1 MATYYT
7 IYRYIFA
14 SRQGYTVE
22 VNIAKKGY
30 TGGVITRA
38 LGRAP
43 VLRRDNNENISGTSL
58 ELYVE
63 AATAGEY
70 EQFYTSVADEFKVL
84 LYRNGTLLWTGFVEP
99 ELYSEPDIPVPYDV
113 RIIATD
119 GLGELKRYDYELEG
133 THTLRE
139 HLAYMLAKT
148 GIERDIWMSSGLNVF
163 TTEIG
168 YVSDALLDTVKVSL
182 DHEIGESC
190 YDVLQHLL
198 SAFNMGITMYNS
210 NWYLFRET
218 DFLSLITD
226 NGVRASMGLANVR
239 SFPVV
244 PFGSMTTNKWW
255 PIGNMQSALIPA
267 KKSVNLT
274 APYSYKENL
283 FKDDQWA
290 KTTGASYD
298 EQEGA
303 FALSAAANI
312 SQKITFS
319 PNDYVCD
326 RLVLKLRARN
336 RGIGESEY
344 PLYIQVRIY
353 GRASSTAVN
362 SYYLA
367 GTIPTPSRPNVAPYA
382 WRTTPGDMEFSL
394 AAPAESDTNKDAQDI
409 EVVIPLHTGLR
420 GYAYA
425 YEMTVTLK
433 NTAGAYDIYLY
444 DISLAQY
451 DRAEGIKVA
460 VNIENNAREKASDVD
475 LHMADTA
482 QLNPGEKFLMSGVP
496 ISSTG
501 LFFAGW
507 KTSSLTSATEY
518 IQAMAADY
526 AMKVGTVRRQYTG
539 RLHVGDAQIP
549 ALFCRDG
556 VYYFPKSYSY
566 DLYEDEMEVDL
577 ISIPTLSY
585 ADQVAVAYGDA
596 IGTSLYNAEI
606 ASLVRKLV
614 NANLWDKAHAIYPM
628 LGSSLAAKSVNL
640 KDPQYFNLLFGE
652 NASAISNGVSFVDTK
667 NISAKNFDVIQKPF
681 TGYTAFVCAKQIKGT
696 YNGAVLASSTEGAN
710 GIVMGAAS
718 NNGLQFYLG
727 RYGQFAYVTGAS
739 TSVRKMLFH
748 AGDNYIYNIAEGVK
762 NNVVNTNSNTSLQV
776 TIPNGL
782 GYDCQRVPIT
792 AGGDSDRI
800 FSGEVYGYALGW
812 MSDDEATTFDK
823 ILRDF
828 YSSVKGL

>member
-1 MATYYT
+1 MATYNT

-22 VNIAKKGY
+22 VNIGKKGY
-30 TGGVITRA
+30 TGGIITRA

-63 AATAGEY
+63 AAVPGEY
-70 EQFYTSVADEFKVL
+70 EQFYTSAADEFKVS
-84 LYRNGTLLWTGFVEP
+84 LYRNGTQLWTGFVEP
-99 ELYSEPDIPVPYDV
+99 ELYSEPDLPVPYDV

-148 GIERDIWMSSGLNVF
+148 GIERDIWMSSAMNVF
-163 TTEIG
+163 TTETG
-168 YVSDALLDTVKVSL
+168 YLSDALLDTVKVSL

-290 KTTGASYD
+290 KTTGASFD

-303 FALSAAANI
+303 FALSSAGAQI
-312 SQKITFS
+312 SQEIMFS
-319 PNDYVCD
+319 PNDYVRD

-336 RGIGESEY
+336 VGNGELGA
-344 PLYIQVRIY
+344 PLNIQVRIY
-353 GRASSTAVN
+353 GRVNTAGN
-362 SYYLA
+362 ANYYLF
-367 GTIPTPSRPNVAPYA
+367 GTVPVPSRPDPLPYGWGTSENA
-382 WRTTPGDMEFSL
+382 MVVGLGVPS
-394 AAPAESDTNKDAQDI
+394 ESHTKDDAQDI
-409 EVVIPLHTGLR
+409 EVVIPLYRATKGF
-420 GYAYA
+420 AYA
-425 YEMTVTLK
+425 YSITVTLS
-433 NTAGAYDIYLY
+433 NPSGDYGIYLY
-444 DISLAQY
+444 DVNLSQY

-460 VNIENNAREKASDVD
+460 ANIENNAREKASDVD

-482 QLNPGEKFLMSGVP
+482 KLNTGEQFLMSGVP
-496 ISSTG
+496 TSPTG
-501 LFFAGW
+501 LLFSGW
-507 KTSSLTSATEY
+507 KVSSLTSATEY

-526 AMKVGTVRRQYTG
+526 AMKVGAVRRQYTG

-549 ALFCRDG
+549 AMFSRDG
-556 VYYFPKSYSY
+556 VYYFPRSYSY

-577 ISIPTLSY
+577 ISIP
-585 ADQVAVAYGDA
+585 DVNVEV
-596 IGTSLYNAEI
+596 EI
-606 ASLVRKLV
+606 K
-614 NANLWDKAHAIYPM
+614 
-628 LGSSLAAKSVNL
+628 
-640 KDPQYFNLLFGE
+640 
-652 NASAISNGVSFVDTK
+652 
-667 NISAKNFDVIQKPF
+667 
-681 TGYTAFVCAKQIKGT
+681 
-696 YNGAVLASSTEGAN
+696 
-710 GIVMGAAS
+710 
-718 NNGLQFYLG
+718 
-727 RYGQFAYVTGAS
+727 
-739 TSVRKMLFH
+739 
-748 AGDNYIYNIAEGVK
+748 
-762 NNVVNTNSNTSLQV
+762 
-776 TIPNGL
+776 
-782 GYDCQRVPIT
+782 
-792 AGGDSDRI
+792 
-800 FSGEVYGYALGW
+800 
-812 MSDDEATTFDK
+812 
-823 ILRDF
+823 
-828 YSSVKGL
+828 

>member
-1 MATYYT
+1 MATYNT

-22 VNIAKKGY
+22 VNIGKKGY
-30 TGGVITRA
+30 TGGIITRA

-63 AATAGEY
+63 AAVQGEY
-70 EQFYTSVADEFKVL
+70 EQFYTSAADEFKVS
-84 LYRNGTLLWTGFVEP
+84 LYRNGTQLWTGFVVP

-139 HLAYMLAKT
+139 HFAYMLGKT

-163 TTEIG
+163 TTETG

-218 DFLSLITD
+218 DFLSLMTD

-267 KKSVNLT
+267 RKSVNLT

-298 EQEGA
+298 GQEGA
-303 FALSAAANI
+303 FALSSAGAQI
-312 SQKITFS
+312 SQEVTFS
-319 PNDYVCD
+319 PTDYVYD
-326 RLVLKLRARN
+326 RLVLKLQARN
-336 RGIGESEY
+336 VGNGELGA
-344 PLYIQVRIY
+344 PLNIQVEIY
-353 GRASSTAVN
+353 GRVNTAGSDN
-362 SYYLA
+362 YYLF
-367 GTIPTPSRPNVAPYA
+367 GTVPVPSRPDPLPYGWGTSENA
-382 WRTTPGDMEFSL
+382 MVVGLGVPS
-394 AAPAESDTNKDAQDI
+394 ESHTKDDAQDI
-409 EVVIPLHTGLR
+409 EVVIPLYRATKGF
-420 GYAYA
+420 AYA
-425 YEMTVTLK
+425 YSITVTLS
-433 NTAGAYDIYLY
+433 NPSGDYGIYLY
-444 DISLAQY
+444 DISLSQY

-460 VNIENNAREKASDVD
+460 ADIENNAREKASDVD
-475 LHMADTA
+475 LHIADTA
-482 QLNPGEKFLMSGVP
+482 KLNTGEQFLMSGVP
-496 ISSTG
+496 TSPTG
-501 LFFAGW
+501 LFFSGW
-507 KTSSLTSATEY
+507 KLGSVATASDY
-518 IQAMAADY
+518 VQAMAADY

-549 ALFCRDG
+549 ALFSRDG
-556 VYYFPKSYSY
+556 VYYFPRSYSY

-577 ISIPTLSY
+577 ISIP
-585 ADQVAVAYGDA
+585 DVNVEV
-596 IGTSLYNAEI
+596 EI
-606 ASLVRKLV
+606 K
-614 NANLWDKAHAIYPM
+614 
-628 LGSSLAAKSVNL
+628 
-640 KDPQYFNLLFGE
+640 
-652 NASAISNGVSFVDTK
+652 
-667 NISAKNFDVIQKPF
+667 
-681 TGYTAFVCAKQIKGT
+681 
-696 YNGAVLASSTEGAN
+696 
-710 GIVMGAAS
+710 
-718 NNGLQFYLG
+718 
-727 RYGQFAYVTGAS
+727 
-739 TSVRKMLFH
+739 
-748 AGDNYIYNIAEGVK
+748 
-762 NNVVNTNSNTSLQV
+762 
-776 TIPNGL
+776 
-782 GYDCQRVPIT
+782 
-792 AGGDSDRI
+792 
-800 FSGEVYGYALGW
+800 
-812 MSDDEATTFDK
+812 
-823 ILRDF
+823 
-828 YSSVKGL
+828 

>member
-1 MATYYT
+1 MATYNT

-22 VNIAKKGY
+22 VNIGKKSY
-30 TGGVITRA
+30 TGGIITRA

-63 AATAGEY
+63 AAVQGEY
-70 EQFYTSVADEFKVL
+70 EQFYTSAADEFKVS
-84 LYRNGTLLWTGFVEP
+84 LYRNGTQLWTGFVAP
-99 ELYSEPDIPVPYDV
+99 ELYSEPDLPVPYDV

-139 HLAYMLAKT
+139 HLAYMLGKT

-163 TTEIG
+163 TTETG

-218 DFLSLITD
+218 DFLSLLTD

-303 FALSAAANI
+303 FALSSAGAQI
-312 SQKITFS
+312 SQEVTFS
-319 PNDYVCD
+319 PTDYVYD
-326 RLVLKLRARN
+326 RLVLKMQARN
-336 RGIGESEY
+336 VGNGELGA
-344 PLYIQVRIY
+344 PLNIQVKNY
-353 GRASSTAVN
+353 GRVNTAGSDN
-362 SYYLA
+362 YYLF
-367 GTIPTPSRPNVAPYA
+367 GTVPVPSRPDPLPYGWGTSENA
-382 WRTTPGDMEFSL
+382 MVVGLGVPS
-394 AAPAESDTNKDAQDI
+394 ESHTKDDAQDI
-409 EVVIPLHTGLR
+409 EVVIPLYRATKGF
-420 GYAYA
+420 AYA
-425 YEMTVTLK
+425 YSITVTLS
-433 NTAGAYDIYLY
+433 NPSGDYGIYLY
-444 DISLAQY
+444 DISLSQY

-460 VNIENNAREKASDVD
+460 ADIENNAREKASDVD

-482 QLNPGEKFLMSGVP
+482 KLNTGEQFLMSGVP
-496 ISSTG
+496 TSPTG
-501 LFFAGW
+501 LFFSGW
-507 KTSSLTSATEY
+507 KVPSLAASADY
-518 IQAMAADY
+518 VRAMAADY
-526 AMKVGTVRRQYTG
+526 AMKIGAVRRQYTG

-549 ALFCRDG
+549 ALFSRDG
-556 VYYFPKSYSY
+556 VYYFPRSYSY

-577 ISIPTLSY
+577 ISIP
-585 ADQVAVAYGDA
+585 DVNVEV
-596 IGTSLYNAEI
+596 EI
-606 ASLVRKLV
+606 K
-614 NANLWDKAHAIYPM
+614 
-628 LGSSLAAKSVNL
+628 
-640 KDPQYFNLLFGE
+640 
-652 NASAISNGVSFVDTK
+652 
-667 NISAKNFDVIQKPF
+667 
-681 TGYTAFVCAKQIKGT
+681 
-696 YNGAVLASSTEGAN
+696 
-710 GIVMGAAS
+710 
-718 NNGLQFYLG
+718 
-727 RYGQFAYVTGAS
+727 
-739 TSVRKMLFH
+739 
-748 AGDNYIYNIAEGVK
+748 
-762 NNVVNTNSNTSLQV
+762 
-776 TIPNGL
+776 
-782 GYDCQRVPIT
+782 
-792 AGGDSDRI
+792 
-800 FSGEVYGYALGW
+800 
-812 MSDDEATTFDK
+812 
-823 ILRDF
+823 
-828 YSSVKGL
+828 